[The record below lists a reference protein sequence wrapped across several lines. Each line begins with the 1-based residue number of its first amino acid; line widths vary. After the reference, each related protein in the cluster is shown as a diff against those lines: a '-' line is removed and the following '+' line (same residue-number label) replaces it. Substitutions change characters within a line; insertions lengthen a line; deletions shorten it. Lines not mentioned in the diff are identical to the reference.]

1 MKRGKNMSL
10 QFSTVGF
17 INFNTK
23 YNKTLESGAITV
35 SFTASRK
42 NKDGDYETQYFNAI
56 IPEKLKERIKP
67 LINKEL
73 CDIKGVINPAQKG
86 YVNFTILEVGKH
98 EPKKD
103 KKQIDDEDLQ
113 F

>member
-1 MKRGKNMSL
+1 MSL

-17 INFNTK
+17 INFDSK
-23 YNKTLESGAITV
+23 YNKVFESGAITV
-35 SFTASRK
+35 SFTASK
-42 NKDGDYETQYFNAI
+42 KDKDGKFETQYFNGI
-56 IPEKLKERIKP
+56 IPAKLVERVKP

-73 CDIKGVINPAQKG
+73 CNIKGTINPATKG

-98 EPKKD
+98 DAKTD
-103 KKQIDDEDLQ
+103 AKQIEDKDLP

>member
-1 MKRGKNMSL
+1 MSL

-17 INFNTK
+17 INFNTEH
-23 YNKTLESGAITV
+23 NKVLKSGAITV
-35 SFTASRK
+35 SFTSSKKDK
-42 NKDGDYETQYFNAI
+42 NGNYQTQYFNGI
-56 IPEKLKERIKP
+56 IPAKLKERVKP

-73 CDIKGVINPAQKG
+73 CDIKGIAEPAQKG

-98 EPKKD
+98 ESKQKD
-103 KKQIDDEDLQ
+103 EQHDNIP